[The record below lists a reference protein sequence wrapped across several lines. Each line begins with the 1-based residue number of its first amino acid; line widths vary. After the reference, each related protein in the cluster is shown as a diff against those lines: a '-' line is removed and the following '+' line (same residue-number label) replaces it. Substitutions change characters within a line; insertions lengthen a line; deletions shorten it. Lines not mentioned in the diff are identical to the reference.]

1 MASNASSIPSEMFYH
16 FVKKNQSTD
25 ELIRTLY
32 TSPSAETIAHFKAIN
47 SHLKNGQVKLGQMVV
62 ISPPNSQQCTRF
74 EADLAEAAQLVDLK
88 LATLSS
94 QEKQILTE
102 RYQLLNNIASYG
114 GAGYGAS
121 LTYFGHH
128 MKSIEAT
135 LKLISELY
143 VKTYNSKG
151 DLYSRK
157 FFEQRKTLFARLNMT
172 LNTSV
177 SHAGMGYSPDV
188 TKMKNNLGLSSKS
201 ILYQWKTQT
210 SPVVSVPGF
219 EKNLNN
225 VARLSNT
232 LQRAGHI
239 GIALDVGRSGLKIH
253 EACTVGT
260 DKECAKTSFKE
271 GGRLVGS
278 VGGGWGGGF
287 AAAYGTCNLVFGL
300 ESFGTS
306 LLWCSIVA
314 GAIGGMV
321 GGRYLGGGG
330 EAIGE
335 EIYNTTLGR

>member
-1 MASNASSIPSEMFYH
+1 MASNASNIPGEIFYH
-16 FVKKNQSTD
+16 FVKKNQATD

-32 TSPSAETIAHFKAIN
+32 TRPSGETITHFKAIN

-62 ISPPNSQQCTRF
+62 MSPPNSQQCTRF
-74 EADLAEAAQLVDLK
+74 EADLAEAALLVDIK
-88 LATLSS
+88 LAKLSA
-94 QEKQILTE
+94 QEKQIMAE
-102 RYQLLNNIASYG
+102 RYQLLNNITSYG

-157 FFEQRKTLFARLNMT
+157 FFEQRKTLFVRLNMT

-188 TKMKNNLGLSSKS
+188 TKMKNNLGLSTKS
-201 ILYQWKTQT
+201 IMHQWKTQAG
-210 SPVVSVPGF
+210 PVVSVPGF
-219 EKNLNN
+219 EKNLDN
-225 VARLSNT
+225 VARMSKT

-260 DKECAKTSFKE
+260 DNECTKTSFKE
-271 GGRLVGS
+271 GGRLAGS
-278 VGGGWGGGF
+278 LGGGYYAGV
-287 AAAYGTCNLVFGL
+287 ATAYVTCNILFGL
-300 ESFGTS
+300 ESAGTS
-306 LLWCSIVA
+306 LLWCSIIA
-314 GAIGGMV
+314 GVV
-321 GGRYLGGGG
+321 GGTAGGKYAGDG
-330 EAIGE
+330 VEAIGE
-335 EIYNTTLGR
+335 ELYNTTLGR